1 MTNKEKNACH
11 AIIHTHA
18 AGASAVAAGLAQL
31 PGLDNGPLFAIEV
44 AMTIELGAVFGIT
57 LSKNAATA
65 ALSGVVGTA
74 VGRTISQA
82 LVGWIPGLGNAINGA
97 TASSV
102 VEAIG
107 WGVAKKFEAQRDA
120 GA

>member
-11 AIIHTHA
+11 AIIHSHA
-18 AGASAVAAGLAQL
+18 AGASAVAAGLAQV
-31 PGLDNGPLFAIEV
+31 PDVDNGPLFAIEV
-44 AMTIELGAVFGIT
+44 AMTIELGAVFGISLT
-57 LSKNAATA
+57 KNAATA

-74 VGRTISQA
+74 VGRTISQF
-82 LVGWIPGLGNAINGA
+82 LIGWMPGIGNAVNAA
-97 TASSV
+97 TAASV

-120 GA
+120 M

>member
-11 AIIHTHA
+11 AIIHSHA
-18 AGASAVAAGLAQL
+18 AGASAVAAGLAQV
-31 PGLDNGPLFAIEV
+31 PGVDNGPLFAIEV
-44 AMTIELGAVFGIT
+44 AMTIELGAVFGISLT
-57 LSKNAATA
+57 KNAATA

-74 VGRTISQA
+74 VGRTISQF
-82 LVGWIPGLGNAINGA
+82 LIGWMPGIGNAVNAA
-97 TASSV
+97 TAASV

-120 GA
+120 M

>member
-18 AGASAVAAGLAQL
+18 AGASAVAAGVAQL
-31 PGLDNGPLFAIEV
+31 PGLDNGPVVAIEV

-97 TASSV
+97 TAASV